1 MEIQSFQNNGNH
13 QEQEG
18 QIRCCKKAFK
28 KKKKDSGEKKNGHMK
43 SSHLMPAQQTM
54 IFSY

>member
-28 KKKKDSGEKKNGHMK
+28 KKRFWGKKNGHMK

>member
-18 QIRCCKKAFK
+18 QIRCCKKALK
-28 KKKKDSGEKKNGHMK
+28 KKKILGKKKMD
-43 SSHLMPAQQTM
+43 T
-54 IFSY
+54 

>member
-28 KKKKDSGEKKNGHMK
+28 KKKDSGGKKNGHMK

>member
-18 QIRCCKKAFK
+18 QIRLKKRFW
-28 KKKKDSGEKKNGHMK
+28 KKNGHMK
-43 SSHLMPAQQTM
+43 SSHLIPAQQTM